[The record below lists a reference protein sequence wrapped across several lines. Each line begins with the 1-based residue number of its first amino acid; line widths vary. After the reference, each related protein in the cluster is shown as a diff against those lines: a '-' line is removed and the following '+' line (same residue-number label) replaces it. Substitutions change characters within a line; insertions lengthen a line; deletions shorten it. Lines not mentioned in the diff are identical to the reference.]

1 MTKQIPIVS
10 RLGDYNYV
18 GKLYGENT
26 NMGV

>member
-18 GKLYGENT
+18 GKL
-26 NMGV
+26 